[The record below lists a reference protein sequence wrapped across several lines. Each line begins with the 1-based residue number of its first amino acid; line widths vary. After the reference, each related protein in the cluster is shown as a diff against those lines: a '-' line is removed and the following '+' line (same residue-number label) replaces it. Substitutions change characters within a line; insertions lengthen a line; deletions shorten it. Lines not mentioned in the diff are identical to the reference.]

1 MDYSYLDYGHLDS
14 VLEIER
20 ESNPYPWTARNFS
33 DCIEKCYY
41 SMVLE
46 ENERLVGFAIMGFA
60 PMPVFS
66 SYGQI
71 TAVMIVFALIASLI
85 VLPCLLVL
93 ITRE

>member
-1 MDYSYLDYGHLDS
+1 MALLGSAASS
-14 VLEIER
+14 V
-20 ESNPYPWTARNFS
+20 
-33 DCIEKCYY
+33 
-41 SMVLE
+41 
-46 ENERLVGFAIMGFA
+46 VGFAIMGFA